1 MQKSVTPCKS
11 TKQKFTN
18 LSLRQDYAKKL
29 KDLAK
34 YHQRSMAGEIRY
46 LIEKEEKQEG
56 IKLYKNSEESRF
68 Q

>member
-1 MQKSVTPCKS
+1 MYESVKSCNN
-11 TKQKFTN
+11 TKKQEFVN

-46 LIEKEEKQEG
+46 LIEKEEREE
-56 IKLYKNSEESRF
+56 INSYKNEESRF

>member
-1 MQKSVTPCKS
+1 MYKSVVSCNDIK
-11 TKQKFTN
+11 KQGFVN
-18 LSLRQDYAKKL
+18 LSLRHDYAKKL

-46 LIEKEEKQEG
+46 LIEKEEREEMNS
-56 IKLYKNSEESRF
+56 YKNKESGF